1 MRGDDTREEE
11 DDERARGW
19 ARLACDRAVEHA
31 GGETAVE
38 DLVTAMVMVSRA
50 AGQACW
56 GTAEDLCDA
65 AAVRSAR
72 VLREAFD
79 GSAAPVRSAAPVGG
93 MARHGGKGGEEERR
107 EECDGEGAA
116 CRHLS

>member
-38 DLVTAMVMVSRA
+38 DLPGVAPVA
-50 AGQACW
+50 A
-56 GTAEDLCDA
+56 DD
-65 AAVRSAR
+65 
-72 VLREAFD
+72 AFD
-79 GSAAPVRSAAPVGG
+79 AVEDITLSVGQSTTDTLAVVFG
-93 MARHGGKGGEEERR
+93 
-107 EECDGEGAA
+107 
-116 CRHLS
+116 